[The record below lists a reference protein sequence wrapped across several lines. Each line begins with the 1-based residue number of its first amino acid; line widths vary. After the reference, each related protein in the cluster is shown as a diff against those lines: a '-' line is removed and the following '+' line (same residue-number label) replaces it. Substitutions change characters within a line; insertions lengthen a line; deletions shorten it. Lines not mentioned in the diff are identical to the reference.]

1 MGRRRSLPFPC
12 RTTKLS
18 DTTPREAEWEILSRP
33 EPKFD
38 KDIELLKISLVSE
51 EIRTAYF
58 NFNAIYFSFMIP
70 VAIVELG
77 FGSQIGIIVYVGL
90 LIILFVLGGL
100 TLLST
105 KRYLRRFSRLQP
117 LIHNV
122 ENGKANGDL
131 NEILKGL
138 GK

>member
-1 MGRRRSLPFPC
+1 MTSE
-12 RTTKLS
+12 K
-18 DTTPREAEWEILSRP
+18 
-33 EPKFD
+33 PKFD

-70 VAIVELG
+70 IAIVELG
-77 FGSQIGIIVYVGL
+77 FGNQIGIILYIGL
-90 LIILFVLGGL
+90 LIVLVLLGGL
-100 TLLST
+100 TILST

>member
-1 MGRRRSLPFPC
+1 L
-12 RTTKLS
+12 KL
-18 DTTPREAEWEILSRP
+18 
-33 EPKFD
+33 
-38 KDIELLKISLVSE
+38 SLVSE
-51 EIRTAYF
+51 EIRSAYW

-77 FGSQIGIIVYVGL
+77 FGSQIGIAVYSGL
-90 LIILFVLGGL
+90 LLVPFVLAGL
-100 TLLST
+100 ALFST

-117 LIHNV
+117 LIQNV

-131 NEILKGL
+131 KQILKGL